1 MRIVFVGAGELTVA
15 TADLLTD
22 RGHEVIIIEA
32 QKDKIEDLSETLD
45 CSFLHGDGSRPH
57 ILEEADPKHCD
68 VLFCLTDNDQNNI
81 IAGLVGRSLG
91 FKRVVVNIHDREFE
105 SICLELGLED
115 TIIPSRTIGR
125 YLADMA
131 SGIDTMELSTVIKGE
146 ARLYGVTIDKDHSGR
161 ALDELE
167 LPEKTKAIFYY
178 RDDQFYLPD
187 KDTKLKQGDEL
198 IFICHVESLEV
209 VKEMFNNVTKHER
222 SEET

>member
-1 MRIVFVGAGELTVA
+1 MRIVFVGAGELTA
-15 TADLLTD
+15 YTANLLIK

-32 QKDKIEDLSETLD
+32 QKSKIEELSETLD

-68 VLFCLTDNDQNNI
+68 ILFCLTDNDQNNI

-91 FKRVVVNIHDREFE
+91 FKRVVINIHDHDFE

-125 YLADMA
+125 FLADMA
-131 SGIDTMELSTVIKGE
+131 SGVDPLELSTVIEGE
-146 ARLYGVTIDKDHSGR
+146 ARLYAVSIDEDYAGK

-167 LPEKTKAIFYY
+167 LPKKTRAIFYY
-178 RDDQFYLPD
+178 RDDKFHLTD
-187 KDTKLKQGDEL
+187 KDSKLEQGDKL
-198 IFICHVESLEV
+198 VFICHMESL
-209 VKEMFNNVTKHER
+209 KALKKKFNQVANDEKSPEA
-222 SEET
+222 